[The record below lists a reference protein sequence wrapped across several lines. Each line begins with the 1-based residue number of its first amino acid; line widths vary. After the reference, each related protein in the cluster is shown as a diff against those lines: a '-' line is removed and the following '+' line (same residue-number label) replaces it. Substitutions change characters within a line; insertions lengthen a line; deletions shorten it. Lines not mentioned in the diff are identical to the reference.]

1 MEPNGVPDDRR
12 RELVARERDR
22 HAAIIDTKRR
32 IRLRCRDTAL
42 GRGILETSRSL
53 NAERDFS

>member
-1 MEPNGVPDDRR
+1 MEPSGVPDDRR

-32 IRLRCRDTAL
+32 IRLRCRDNAL
-42 GRGILETSRSL
+42 GRGILGTSRSL
-53 NAERDFS
+53 NATD